1 MKRSEPIHMS
11 KRVLQTGKGLFPVLM
26 TRMRLCVL
34 TCAIAMLIWLSSPA
48 FVKDAAASRPA
59 AGEDVTYMDD
69 TFKMPPSFGRP
80 FETLKGSLKNTPPFF
95 RDTKLDLNLRTYYLY
110 REKFDDSKLEAWT
123 IGGALTYKS
132 GYLLDHFAIGAA
144 LYTSQPLYA
153 PGGRDGTL
161 LLKPSQEEYTVLGQ
175 LYGQIKVVDDI
186 FINLY
191 RKEMNT
197 PYINKNDNRMTPNT
211 FEAYTVDGKLGGKDG
226 APELRFGGGYVDRIK
241 PRNDDD
247 FIPMSQAAGVDKHRG
262 VMVAGANYSAKDFSI
277 GAINYYSEDVINI
290 FYTEGKYNLSLPSGL
305 GALFTAQFTEQR
317 STGDDLLTG
326 DDFSTQQTG
335 VKMELSYGGGL
346 LAFAYTNTASGED
359 MRSPWSSYPGYTS
372 VQVQDFNRA
381 GEEAIM
387 IKAAYDFSKL
397 GLKDVSAYAL
407 WVHGWGAEN
416 PYTNSSVYDQDEY
429 DFDLQWR
436 PKSGL
441 LKGLWPRFR
450 YARVEQSGGDNS
462 HIDDFRIIINYDF
475 SLL

>member
-1 MKRSEPIHMS
+1 MIIELKNVSRRKAWSNIPKRPTF
-11 KRVLQTGKGLFPVLM
+11 KARVIFSAGICFM
-26 TRMRLCVL
+26 
-34 TCAIAMLIWLSSPA
+34 AMLLWGNTPA
-48 FVKDAAASRPA
+48 LAQEAVSQVAAPSVSI
-59 AGEDVTYMDD
+59 GEDVTSMAEI
-69 TFKMPPSFGRP
+69 FKMPPERVRP
-80 FETLKGSLKNTPPFF
+80 FEKLKATLKESPPFF
-95 RDTKLDLNLRTYYLY
+95 RDTKLDVNLRTYYLY
-110 REKFDDSKLEAWT
+110 REKFDKSKIEAWAL
-123 IGGALTYKS
+123 GGSITYKS

-175 LYGQIKVVDDI
+175 LYGQIKLVDDI

-191 RKEMNT
+191 RKEFNT

-211 FEAYTVDGKLGGKDG
+211 FEGYTLEGKLGGKDG
-226 APELRFGGGYVDRIK
+226 APELRFGGGYIDRIK

-262 VMVAGANYSAKDFSI
+262 VAVAGANYSSKEFSI
-277 GAINYYSEDVINI
+277 GAIDYYSEDIINI
-290 FYTEGKYNLSLPSGL
+290 FYTEGKYSLPLPQGF

-317 STGDDLLTG
+317 STGDNLITG
-326 DDFSTQQTG
+326 DDFSTHQVG
-335 VKMELSYGGGL
+335 LKAEASYGGGL
-346 LAFAYTNTASGED
+346 LALAYTNTAQGDD

-387 IKAAYDFSKL
+387 IKGAYDFSGM
-397 GLKDVSAYAL
+397 GLKDVTAYAL
-407 WVHGWGAEN
+407 WVHGWGAIDPVTE
-416 PYTNSSVYDQDEY
+416 SSVYNQDEY

-441 LKGLWPRFR
+441 LKGFWSRIR
-450 YARVEQSGGDNS
+450 YAHVDQRGGRQLA
-462 HIDDFRIIINYDF
+462 H
-475 SLL
+475 